1 MVKKVFSSIYL
12 WLILIIMYAPIVL
25 LVVYSFNASSEMG
38 IWSKEWNFSLYKML
52 FTDEKILDAIKT
64 TFLLAVSAS
73 AISTVL
79 GTMGAIGMFYS
90 KKRTFRLLNTAT
102 QIPIV
107 NAEIV
112 TAISLALVCSILLF
126 PRTYASLLIAHVV
139 LTFPFVVTSVIPK
152 LKQMDPNLYEA
163 GLDLGASPLK
173 VLFTVVIPEILPGIA
188 SGFMLAIT
196 LSLDD
201 YIITNFTK
209 PATIDTI
216 STYAYNAYAKNAG
229 NTSIPALRALS
240 AIIFLIIIISVVTVN
255 ITANRKSKAL
265 QGDRK

>member
-1 MVKKVFSSIYL
+1 MVGKIFRSCYL
-12 WLILIIMYAPIVL
+12 WLILIFLYAPVVL
-25 LVVYSFNASSEMG
+25 LVVYSFNASNEIGS
-38 IWSKEWNFSLYKML
+38 WSNEWNFSLYAML
-52 FTDEKILDAIKT
+52 FTDEKILDCIKT
-64 TFLLAVSAS
+64 TLLLALSAS
-73 AISTVL
+73 AISTLL
-79 GTMGAIGMFYS
+79 GTIGAIGMFYS
-90 KKRTFRLLNTAT
+90 KPRVFKILNTVT
-102 QIPIV
+102 QVPIV

-139 LTFPFVVTSVIPK
+139 LTFPFVVTSVLPK

-173 VLFTVVIPEILPGIA
+173 ALFTIVVPEIMPGIA
-188 SGFMLAIT
+188 SGFMLAVT

-209 PATIDTI
+209 PSTIDTI
-216 STYAYNAYAKNAG
+216 STYAYNAYAKNSA

-240 AIIFLIIIISVVTVN
+240 AIIFAVIIISVVV
-255 ITANRKSKAL
+255 ANVKA
-265 QGDRK
+265 DRRAKQRGNN

>member
-1 MVKKVFSSIYL
+1 MVKRILRSSYL
-12 WLILIIMYAPIVL
+12 WLVLIVLYAPVVL
-25 LVVYSFNASSEMG
+25 LVVYSFNASQEIGS
-38 IWSKEWNFSLYKML
+38 WSDTWNFSLYVQL
-52 FTDEKILDAIKT
+52 FQDEKILSCIKT
-64 TFLLAVSAS
+64 TLLLAVSSS

-79 GTMGAIGMFYS
+79 GTIGAIGMYYS
-90 KKRTFRLLNTAT
+90 KPRTFRIFNAVT

-112 TAISLALVCSILLF
+112 TAISLALVCSIFLF
-126 PRTYASLLIAHVV
+126 PRTYGSLLVAHVV
-139 LTFPFVVTSVIPK
+139 LTFPFVVTSVLPK

-163 GLDLGASPLK
+163 GLDLGASPFKAL
-173 VLFTVVIPEILPGIA
+173 TTIVIPEIMPGIA

-216 STYAYNAYAKNAG
+216 STYAYNAYAKNAAH
-229 NTSIPALRALS
+229 TSIPALRALS
-240 AIIFLIIIISVVTVN
+240 AIIFAVIIIAVVVAN
-255 ITANRKSKAL
+255 VTASKRA
-265 QGDRK
+265 GERRG

>member
-1 MVKKVFSSIYL
+1 MVKKVLRATYL
-12 WLILIIMYAPIVL
+12 WLILIFLYAPVVL
-25 LVVYSFNASSEMG
+25 LVVYSFNGSTEIGS
-38 IWSKEWNFSLYKML
+38 WSKEWNLSLYKML
-52 FTDEKILDAIKT
+52 FTDTKILNAIKH
-64 TFLLAVSAS
+64 TFLLALSAS
-73 AISTVL
+73 SIATVL

-90 KKRTFRLLNTAT
+90 KPKMFRVFNTVT

-126 PRTYASLLIAHVV
+126 PRTYGSLLVSHIV
-139 LTFPFVVTSVIPK
+139 LVFPFVVTSVLPK

-173 VLFTVVIPEILPGIA
+173 ALFTIVIPEIMPGIA

-209 PATIDTI
+209 PSTIDTI
-216 STYAYNAYAKNAG
+216 STYAYNAYAKNSA

-240 AIIFLIIIISVVTVN
+240 AIIFAVIIISVVVAN
-255 ITANRKSKAL
+255 ISANKRNSGRA
-265 QGDRK
+265 

>member
-1 MVKKVFSSIYL
+1 MVKKIFSATYL
-12 WLILIIMYAPIVL
+12 WFILILLYAPVLL
-25 LVVYSFNASSEMG
+25 LVVYSFNASNEMG
-38 IWSKEWNFSLYKML
+38 IWSDEWNLSLYEML
-52 FTDEKILDAIKT
+52 FTDEKILSAIKT
-64 TFLLAVSAS
+64 TLLLAVSAA
-73 AISTVL
+73 AIATVL
-79 GTMGAIGMFYS
+79 GTMGAIGMYYS
-90 KKRTFRLLNTAT
+90 KKRTFRILNTVT

-112 TAISLALVCSILLF
+112 TAISLALVCSIFLF
-126 PRTYASLLIAHVV
+126 PRTYASLLVAHVV
-139 LTFPFVVTSVIPK
+139 LCFPFVVTSVIPK

-163 GLDLGASPLK
+163 GLDLGASPVK
-173 VLFTVVIPEILPGIA
+173 ALFTIIIPEILPGIA

-216 STYAYNAYAKNAG
+216 STYAYNAYAKNAA

-240 AIIFLIIIISVVTVN
+240 AIVFLIIIISVVTVN
-255 ITANRKSKAL
+255 LAANKKQKQL
-265 QGDRK
+265 VGGNK

>member
-1 MVKKVFSSIYL
+1 MVKRIFSATYL
-12 WLILIIMYAPIVL
+12 WAILIIMYAPILL
-25 LVVYSFNASSEMG
+25 LVVYSFNASNEMG

-52 FTDEKILDAIKT
+52 FTDTKILEAIKT
-64 TFLLAVSAS
+64 TFLLAISSAT
-73 AISTVL
+73 ISTIL

-112 TAISLALVCSILLF
+112 TAISIALVCSMFLF
-126 PRTYASLLIAHVV
+126 PRTYASLLIAHIV

-163 GLDLGASPLK
+163 GLDLGASPFK
-173 VLFTVVIPEILPGIA
+173 VLTTIVLPELLPGIA
-188 SGFMLAIT
+188 SGFMIAIT

-216 STYAYNAYAKNAG
+216 STYAYNAYAKNAA

-240 AIIFLIIIISVVTVN
+240 AIIFLVIIVFVVAVN
-255 ITANRKSKAL
+255 ISSNKKSKAL
-265 QGDRK
+265 QGDKK